1 MSGEEDV
8 VRPKE
13 TGSSSGAPCPGD
25 YYREDDATTAALVNI
40 IEEEERLKEALKAAE
55 ARRSA
60 IEKRLREMG
69 YEVSTCIS
77 FIK

>member
-13 TGSSSGAPCPGD
+13 TGSSSGDPCPGD

-40 IEEEERLKEALKAAE
+40 IEEERLKEALKAAE